1 MPVNRFAEQ
10 KLTSV
15 VPPSGLIKGVSFA
28 ISEIWGRRD
37 LLRLL
42 VIRDIKAKY
51 KDSSLGVIWSF
62 GRPLVQLLI
71 FYVAIGK
78 FLGAERAIPQFAI
91 FVFTGLTAWLLVSE
105 TLTITTTSIV
115 SNSGLIKKVFL
126 PREIF
131 PLAAMGA
138 SLFSFFVQFVVLLI
152 ATLVVGQFPLSW
164 NLLFVPLSIL
174 MLVIFCAALG
184 LLFSA
189 LNVYF
194 RDVQHFVEIGLLVL
208 FWASPIVYS
217 YDLVTK
223 YLGSGFLVD
232 LYLANPITI
241 GILGFQKGMWLAG
254 ADTAWPADLMQRIGI
269 MTLVSLAFLWLAQY
283 VFSKLQGNFAQEI

>member
-1 MPVNRFAEQ
+1 MPVDRSTEQ

-15 VPPSGLIKGVSFA
+15 VPPSGLIEGVAFSA
-28 ISEIWGRRD
+28 VEIWGRRD

-42 VIRDIKAKY
+42 IARDIKAKY
-51 KDSSLGVIWSF
+51 KDSSLGVLWSF

-78 FLGAERAIPQFAI
+78 FLGAERSIPQFAI

-105 TLTITTTSIV
+105 TLTVTTTSIV

-138 SLFSFFVQFVVLLI
+138 SLFSFLVQFVVLLV
-152 ATLVVGQFPLSW
+152 ATLLIGQFPLSW
-164 NLLFVPLSIL
+164 NLLFVPVSVI
-174 MLVIFCAALG
+174 MLVIFCAAMG
-184 LLFSA
+184 ILFSA

-217 YDLVTK
+217 FDLVNK
-223 YLGSGFLVD
+223 YIGSGPLME
-232 LYLANPITI
+232 LYLANPITV
-241 GILGFQKGMWLAG
+241 GILGFQRGMWLAG
-254 ADTAWPADLMQRIGI
+254 AETAWPSELMLRLGI
-269 MTLVSLAFLWLAQY
+269 MTLVSVVFLWIAQF
-283 VFSKLQGNFAQEI
+283 VFAKLQGNFAQEI

>member
-1 MPVNRFAEQ
+1 MNRLVEQ

-15 VPPSGLIKGVSFA
+15 VPPSGLFRGVTFA
-28 ISEIWGRRD
+28 SSEIWGRRD
-37 LLRLL
+37 LLQLL
-42 VIRDIKAKY
+42 IARDIKAKY

-78 FLGAERAIPQFAI
+78 FLGAERSIPQFAI

-105 TLTITTTSIV
+105 TLTVTTTSIV

-131 PLAAMGA
+131 PIAAMGA
-138 SLFSFFVQFVVLLI
+138 SIFSFVVQFLVLLI
-152 ATLVVGQFPLSW
+152 ATVVIGQFPLSL
-164 NLLFVPLSIL
+164 NLFYVPASIL
-174 MLVIFCAALG
+174 MLVIFCAAVG
-184 LLFSA
+184 MTFSA

-223 YLGSGFLVD
+223 YLGSGPLLD

-254 ADTAWPADLMQRIGI
+254 ANSEWPADLMLRIGI
-269 MTLVSLAFLWLAQY
+269 MTIVSLVFLWLSQF
-283 VFSKLQGNFAQEI
+283 VFNKLQGNFAQEI

>member
-1 MPVNRFAEQ
+1 MDRSAEQ

-15 VPPSGLIKGVSFA
+15 VPPSGLFKGVAFA
-28 ISEIWGRRD
+28 AEEIWGRRD
-37 LLRLL
+37 LLKLL
-42 VIRDIKAKY
+42 IVRDIKAKY
-51 KDSSLGVIWSF
+51 KDSSLGVLWSF

-78 FLGAERAIPQFAI
+78 FLGAERSIPQFAI

-105 TLTITTTSIV
+105 TLTVTTTSIV

-138 SLFSFFVQFVVLLI
+138 SLFSFFVQLTVLLV
-152 ATLVVGQFPLSW
+152 ATLVIGQFPLSW
-164 NLLFVPLSIL
+164 NLLFVPVSII
-174 MLVIFCAALG
+174 MLVIFCAAMG

-217 YDLVTK
+217 FDLVTK
-223 YLGSGFLVD
+223 YIGNGPLVE
-232 LYLANPITI
+232 LYLANPITV
-241 GILGFQKGMWLAG
+241 GILGFQRGMWLAG
-254 ADTAWPADLMQRIGI
+254 TETTWPSDLMLRLGI
-269 MTLVSLAFLWLAQY
+269 MTLVSIFFLWIAQF
-283 VFSKLQGNFAQEI
+283 VFAKLQGNFAQEI

>member
-1 MPVNRFAEQ
+1 MNSLTEQ
-10 KLTSV
+10 KLLSV
-15 VPPSGLIKGVSFA
+15 VPPAGPIKGVLFSL
-28 ISEIWGRRD
+28 SEIWSRRD

-42 VIRDIKAKY
+42 VARDIKAKY

-62 GRPLVQLLI
+62 GRPLIQLLI

-78 FLGAERAIPQFAI
+78 FLGAERSIPQFAI

-105 TLTITTTSIV
+105 TLTVTTTSIV
-115 SNSGLIKKVFL
+115 TNSGLIKKVFL

-131 PLAAMGA
+131 PLSAVGA
-138 SLFSFFVQFVVLLI
+138 TIFSFFVQFIVLFF
-152 ATLVVGQFPLSW
+152 AVLVTGQ
-164 NLLFVPLSIL
+164 VPLSLSFLYAPMGIVVL
-174 MLVIFCAALG
+174 MIFCTAFG
-184 LLFSA
+184 ILFSA

-217 YDLVTK
+217 YELVTK
-223 YLGSGFLVD
+223 FLGTSGFMLE
-232 LYLANPITI
+232 LYLLNPITI
-241 GILGFQKGMWLAG
+241 GILSFQRGMWVAG
-254 ADTAWPADLMQRIGI
+254 NESLWPNEMMMRLGLMA
-269 MTLVSLAFLWLAQY
+269 LVGLLLLWFSQI